1 MTLYSCRLQP
11 LALQQIAAVCSSFG
25 REEKVQ
31 QTSISLTLSL
41 KWKNWDYRMS
51 VYLLVLCLAVLLQGG
66 RVRSDHPGCE
76 SPEAVRVAEETLQQ
90 INQDRTHGYILSLNR
105 LYDISHV
112 AEEENGRMLYKLIID
127 VMETKCHIASRKPW
141 KQCEIR
147 DIADVP
153 VYGACEVSALVDTQI
168 KLQRYSCALRE
179 VPATAVVGVCPD
191 CPTADNLNE
200 PVVKETANLSL
211 QRFNEESRLDNYFTL
226 ENITRASS
234 QWVVGPSYFVEF
246 TIVETVCSKKTADHD
261 RSNCPRMDCKFAHRG
276 FCWGSHVAHEEV
288 FEMRLP
294 VKTKDSSF
302 HRKPVDVKCE
312 IYEPQAAVAE
322 ERAHANADDGHTE
335 HQHHNHTHLHPH
347 EHTHSAT
354 PSTAGPSTDQA
365 VSSPRGSLGTV
376 VDHPA
381 SPRSSPTARSCP
393 GPSRHH
399 LGIDSLKL

>member
-1 MTLYSCRLQP
+1 M
-11 LALQQIAAVCSSFG
+11 G
-25 REEKVQ
+25 
-31 QTSISLTLSL
+31 
-41 KWKNWDYRMS
+41 

-66 RVRSDHPGCE
+66 RVGSDQLGCE
-76 SPEAVRVAEETLQQ
+76 SLEAVRAAEEALDQ
-90 INQDRTHGYILSLNR
+90 INQDRTQGYILSLKR
-105 LYDISHV
+105 LYDVSHA
-112 AEEENGRMLYKLIID
+112 AEKENGGMLYKLTID
-127 VMETKCHIASRKPW
+127 VMETKCHITSRKPW

-147 DIADVP
+147 SIADVP
-153 VYGACEVSALVDTQI
+153 AYGECEVSALIDTQV
-168 KLQRYSCALRE
+168 KLQSYSCALRE

-211 QRFNEESRLDNYFTL
+211 QRFNEESHLANYFTL

-234 QWVVGPSYFVEF
+234 QWVVGPAYFVEF
-246 TIVETVCSKKTADHD
+246 TIVETVCSKKTADQD
-261 RSNCPRMDCKFAHRG
+261 PSNCPPMNCQFAHRG
-276 FCWGSHVAHEEV
+276 FCWGSHVAQEEQ

-322 ERAHANADDGHTE
+322 ESAHANTDDGHTE
-335 HQHHNHTHLHPH
+335 HQHHNHTHLHPR
-347 EHTHSAT
+347 EHTHSASPT
-354 PSTAGPSTDQA
+354 GPGPDQA
-365 VSSPRGSLGTV
+365 VSSRKGSLGTV
-376 VDHPA
+376 VDRPA
-381 SPRSSPTARSCP
+381 SPRSSPATRSCP